1 MSATDLAH
9 DDDDDDLKTF
19 RILCEPVDTSG
30 GKVLRALYIRTAF
43 IYL

>member
-9 DDDDDDLKTF
+9 DDDDDDDLKTF

-30 GKVLRALYIRTAF
+30 GKVLRAL
-43 IYL
+43 